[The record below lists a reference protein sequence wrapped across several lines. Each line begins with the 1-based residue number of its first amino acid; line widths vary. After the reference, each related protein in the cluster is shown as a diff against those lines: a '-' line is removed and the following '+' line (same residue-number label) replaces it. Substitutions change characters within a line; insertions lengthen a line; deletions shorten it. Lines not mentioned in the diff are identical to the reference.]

1 MTEQYELDANKAAEE
16 QIRKCVFNL
25 DKEMVYIY
33 YHYKEGQIFRPPKK
47 ISRLELVASD
57 NMNDREGEKD
67 ESASRT
73 QQFYKFINKMEQN
86 C

>member
-33 YHYKEGQIFRPPKK
+33 YHYKEG
-47 ISRLELVASD
+47 
-57 NMNDREGEKD
+57 
-67 ESASRT
+67 
-73 QQFYKFINKMEQN
+73 
-86 C
+86 